1 MLTPSEIRFI
11 DIGFFILD
19 NMDSGAD
26 VAMVNP
32 IFHQG
37 IYIALTGD
45 EIASMIIN
53 LLDKFYTLK
62 T

>member
-11 DIGFFILD
+11 DSGFFIID
-19 NMDSGAD
+19 NMESADD

-45 EIASMIIN
+45 EIASLITN

>member
-11 DIGFFILD
+11 NDGFYILD
-19 NMDSGAD
+19 NLDNGAD
-26 VAMVNP
+26 VAIVDP
-32 IFHQG
+32 IQG

-45 EIASMIIN
+45 EIASLIIN
-53 LLDKFYTLK
+53 FLDKLYTLK

>member
-11 DIGFFILD
+11 DSGFFIID
-19 NMDSGAD
+19 NMESGDD

-45 EIASMIIN
+45 EIASLITN
-53 LLDKFYTLK
+53 LLDKFHTLK

>member
-11 DIGFFILD
+11 DNGFFIID
-19 NMDSGAD
+19 NMENGDD

-45 EIASMIIN
+45 EIASLITN

>member
-1 MLTPSEIRFI
+1 MLTQSEIDFI
-11 DIGFFILD
+11 NSGFYILSQMD
-19 NMDSGAD
+19 NGDD
-26 VAMVNP
+26 VAMVEQ

-45 EIASMIIN
+45 ELANMIIN